1 MSSSRL
7 VNGIAQC
14 KGLLWAKLKEMVL
27 NGTGTL
33 IDYRSAGCM
42 ELVKESMQRHGFWL
56 HDGECAYPT
65 QNIIECVTALIRDME
80 KSKIFARGSTSHVD
94 LAIDLF
100 LENDRS
106 FLETLSDSIDF
117 SALLIA
123 PLILIRMDNSPNV
136 EIPGEYG
143 VYASCCCSPQRRT
156 LY

>member
-14 KGLLWAKLKEMVL
+14 KGLLWAKLREMFL
-27 NGTGTL
+27 SGTGNL
-33 IDYRSAGCM
+33 VDHRSAGCM

-65 QNIIECVTALIRDME
+65 QNIIDME

-106 FLETLSDSIDF
+106 FLHFWKETLSDSID
-117 SALLIA
+117 
-123 PLILIRMDNSPNV
+123 
-136 EIPGEYG
+136 
-143 VYASCCCSPQRRT
+143 RT
-156 LY
+156 THPDPHGQFAQC